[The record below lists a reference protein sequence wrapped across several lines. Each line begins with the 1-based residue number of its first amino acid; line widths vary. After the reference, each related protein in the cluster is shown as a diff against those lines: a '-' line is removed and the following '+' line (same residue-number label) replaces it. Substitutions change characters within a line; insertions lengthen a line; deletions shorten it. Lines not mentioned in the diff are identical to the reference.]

1 MVYSMERTIGTWN
14 NAGYTRKTTKSGLQ
28 NRHKSTS
35 KVKTQAHT
43 YWHTH
48 IHTHAV
54 TRTNTRTQMNFKEEE
69 TSTNAH
75 TQTQMHAHTHTQ
87 THKHAHTS
95 PNTHTHTSTQEKY
108 TQRPAHTQASTH
120 THKQSHIQ
128 ASTHTHKQS
137 LNQSSSL
144 PEYWTGRKQKA
155 LMNPGVVDFQMVFIR
170 MYLTPPWRQMSAART
185 IRKEPTMAHVNT
197 FSCKRQKHHRQYN
210 QLAPT
215 FVLEVPKL
223 LYK

>member
-1 MVYSMERTIGTWN
+1 MVYSMERTIGNWN

-120 THKQSHIQ
+120 THISRAWISPVPYLNTGREESSRHRWTLEWLISKWYSSECTWRPHEGRCPQQEQSGRNQQWRMSTRSAAKDRSTTDSTISWHLPLCLRYQSCYINSRIQ
-128 ASTHTHKQS
+128 AH
-137 LNQSSSL
+137 
-144 PEYWTGRKQKA
+144 Y
-155 LMNPGVVDFQMVFIR
+155 
-170 MYLTPPWRQMSAART
+170 
-185 IRKEPTMAHVNT
+185 
-197 FSCKRQKHHRQYN
+197 
-210 QLAPT
+210 
-215 FVLEVPKL
+215 
-223 LYK
+223 